1 MISPQ
6 QNTNSDPELGNTNDP
21 SQQPKEEA
29 VAVVETKKGGG
40 EEEET
45 KSNPTKLIIGGLF
58 LALIVYVIVD
68 SFTAGYVRQFV
79 QSFLNW
85 FENNI
90 YAGSILFIAGK
101 WCCGN
106 QARSVN

>member
-1 MISPQ
+1 MNQ
-6 QNTNSDPELGNTNDP
+6 TTTTNNTTDPELGHTTNH
-21 SQQPKEEA
+21 SANNEEA
-29 VAVVETKKGGG
+29 LATVDDKP
-40 EEEET
+40 EEES

-79 QSFLNW
+79 QTFLSW

-90 YAGSILFIAGK
+90 YAGSVLFIAGK
-101 WCCGN
+101 
-106 QARSVN
+106 

>member
-1 MISPQ
+1 M
-6 QNTNSDPELGNTNDP
+6 TP
-21 SQQPKEEA
+21 SQQAISTRTNPDPERCNTADPK
-29 VAVVETKKGGG
+29 K

-68 SFTAGYVRQFV
+68 SFTAGHVRQFV

-90 YAGSILFIAGK
+90 YAGSILFIAGTRCFENIAPGLK
-101 WCCGN
+101 I
-106 QARSVN
+106 